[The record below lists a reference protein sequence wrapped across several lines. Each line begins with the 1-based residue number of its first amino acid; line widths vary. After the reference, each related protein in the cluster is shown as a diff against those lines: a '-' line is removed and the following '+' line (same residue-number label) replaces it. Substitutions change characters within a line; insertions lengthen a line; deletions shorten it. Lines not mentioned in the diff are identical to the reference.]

1 VSALQTPVKPDET
14 TFVSNG
20 RGTAPAHRPAGTIE
34 ARPAGFWSD
43 LWSVALRSLRAL
55 PREPELLIPSL
66 IFPVFFFAVNIGTL
80 QDFAQRGIPGL
91 DYRAFQLPTAIIF
104 AVTGI
109 SRAHAVVTDIQSG
122 YFDRLL
128 MSPVRRLPLV
138 LGMMAADFAQIII
151 LSVPVILLGMLVGV
165 RFETGLLGLLLFLLI
180 SGFWGLAF
188 TGFSYAMALKTA
200 SAGMVNTTFMLFLP
214 FVFLTTATLPL
225 EALTGW
231 MATIA
236 RFNPMTYLLGG
247 LRSLLYGGWQ
257 PALLMQAA
265 GAILLVGVV
274 SIGLALA
281 ALRGRVTRG

>member
-1 VSALQTPVKPDET
+1 MSTLQTPIRPEESVMGVGDRA
-14 TFVSNG
+14 S
-20 RGTAPAHRPAGTIE
+20 APANRPRGTIE
-34 ARPAGFWSD
+34 ARPAGIWSD
-43 LWSVALRSLRAL
+43 LWAVTMRSLRAL

-66 IFPVFFFAVNIGTL
+66 IFPVFFFVVNIGTL
-80 QDFAQRGIPGL
+80 QDFTQRGIPGL

-104 AVTGI
+104 AVTGV

-128 MSPVRRLPLV
+128 MSPVRRLPLLV
-138 LGMMAADFAQIII
+138 GMMAADFVQIIMLAI
-151 LSVPVILLGMLVGV
+151 PVITLGAIVGV
-165 RFETGLLGLLLFLLI
+165 RFETGLLGLLLFLLL

-188 TGFSYAMALKTA
+188 TGFSYAIALKTA
-200 SAGMVNTTFMLFLP
+200 SAGMVNASFILFLP
-214 FVFLTTATLPL
+214 FAFLTTATLPL

-231 MATIA
+231 MATVA
-236 RFNPMTYLLGG
+236 RLNPMTYLLAG

-257 PALLMQAA
+257 PALLVHGVA
-265 GAILLVGVV
+265 AILLVGVV

>member
-1 VSALQTPVKPDET
+1 MSALQTPTRPEVT
-14 TFVSNG
+14 TFTTNG
-20 RGTAPAHRPAGTIE
+20 RERELARRPAGTVE
-34 ARPAGFWSD
+34 ARPAGFWAD
-43 LWSVALRSLRAL
+43 LWSVASRSLRAL

-80 QDFAQRGIPGL
+80 QDFAQAGIPGL

-104 AVTGI
+104 AVTGV

-122 YFDRLL
+122 YFDRML
-128 MSPVRRLPLV
+128 MSPVRRLPLL

-151 LSVPVILLGMLVGV
+151 LSIPVILLGAIFGV
-165 RFETGLLGLLLFLLI
+165 RFETGVLGVLLFLLI

-236 RFNPMTYLLGG
+236 RFNPMTYLLAG

-257 PALLMQAA
+257 PVALLQAA
-265 GAILLVGVV
+265 TAILLVGVV

-281 ALRGRVTRG
+281 ALRGRVARG

>member
-1 VSALQTPVKPDET
+1 VQTPVRPDET
-14 TFVSNG
+14 AFVPNG
-20 RGTAPAHRPAGTIE
+20 RRTALPHRPAGTIE

-104 AVTGI
+104 AVTGV

-122 YFDRLL
+122 YFDRML

-138 LGMMAADFAQIII
+138 VGMMAADFVQIII

-236 RFNPMTYLLGG
+236 RFNPMTYLLAG

-257 PALLMQAA
+257 PVLLMQAA
-265 GAILLVGVV
+265 GAILLVGVF

>member
-1 VSALQTPVKPDET
+1 VSALQTPVRPDET
-14 TFVSNG
+14 IFVPNS
-20 RGTAPAHRPAGTIE
+20 RATAPAHRPAGTIE
-34 ARPAGFWSD
+34 ARPAGFWAD

-80 QDFAQRGIPGL
+80 QDFTQRGIPGL

-104 AVTGI
+104 AVTGV

-138 LGMMAADFAQIII
+138 LGMMAADFVQIII

-200 SAGMVNTTFMLFLP
+200 SAGMVNTTFLLFMP
-214 FVFLTTATLPL
+214 FVFLTTASLPL

-236 RFNPMTYLLGG
+236 RFNPMTYLLAG

-257 PALLMQAA
+257 PALLLQAV

-274 SIGLALA
+274 SVGLALA

>member
-1 VSALQTPVKPDET
+1 VSALQTPVRPEET
-14 TFVSNG
+14 TFTANG

-34 ARPAGFWSD
+34 ARPAGFWAD

-55 PREPELLIPSL
+55 PREPELLVPSL

-104 AVTGI
+104 AVTGV

-122 YFDRLL
+122 YFDRML

-138 LGMMAADFAQIII
+138 LGMMAADFVQIII

-200 SAGMVNTTFMLFLP
+200 SAGMVNTTFLLFMP
-214 FVFLTTATLPL
+214 FVFLTTASLPL

-236 RFNPMTYLLGG
+236 RFNPMTYLLAG

-257 PALLMQAA
+257 PTLLLQAV
-265 GAILLVGVV
+265 GAILLVGVISV
-274 SIGLALA
+274 GLALA

>member
-1 VSALQTPVKPDET
+1 VSAVQTPVRPDET
-14 TFVSNG
+14 AFVPNG
-20 RGTAPAHRPAGTIE
+20 RRTALPHRPAGTIE

-104 AVTGI
+104 AVTGV

-122 YFDRLL
+122 YFDRML

-138 LGMMAADFAQIII
+138 VGMMAADFVQIII

-236 RFNPMTYLLGG
+236 RFNPMTYLLAG

-265 GAILLVGVV
+265 GAILLVGVF

>member
-1 VSALQTPVKPDET
+1 VSALQTPVRPNET
-14 TFVSNG
+14 GFVPNARRTPLSQ
-20 RGTAPAHRPAGTIE
+20 RPAGTIE
-34 ARPAGFWSD
+34 ARPAGFWAD
-43 LWSVALRSLRAL
+43 LWSVALRSMRAL

-104 AVTGI
+104 AVTGV

-122 YFDRLL
+122 YFDRML

-138 LGMMAADFAQIII
+138 LGMMAADFVQIII

-188 TGFSYAMALKTA
+188 TGFSYAMALKTG

-236 RFNPMTYLLGG
+236 RFNPMTYLLAG

-257 PALLMQAA
+257 PALLLQAA
-265 GAILLVGVV
+265 GAILLVGVF

>member
-1 VSALQTPVKPDET
+1 M
-14 TFVSNG
+14 
-20 RGTAPAHRPAGTIE
+20 
-34 ARPAGFWSD
+34 
-43 LWSVALRSLRAL
+43 
-55 PREPELLIPSL
+55 
-66 IFPVFFFAVNIGTL
+66 NIGTL

-104 AVTGI
+104 AVTGV

-236 RFNPMTYLLGG
+236 RFNPMTYLLAG

-281 ALRGRVTRG
+281 ALRGRVARG

>member
-1 VSALQTPVKPDET
+1 MSALQIPTRPEEM
-14 TFVSNG
+14 TFTSNG
-20 RGTAPAHRPAGTIE
+20 REREPGNRPSGTVT
-34 ARPAGFWSD
+34 ARAAGFWAD
-43 LWSVALRSLRAL
+43 LWAVALRSLRAL

-80 QDFAQRGIPGL
+80 QDFAQAGIPGL

-104 AVTGI
+104 AVTGV

-122 YFDRLL
+122 YFDRML
-128 MSPVRRLPLV
+128 MSPVRRLPLL
-138 LGMMAADFAQIII
+138 LGMMAADFVQIII
-151 LSVPVILLGMLVGV
+151 LSIPVILLGAIVGV
-165 RFETGLLGLLLFLLI
+165 RFETGLPGVLLFLLI

-225 EALTGW
+225 ETLTGW
-231 MATIA
+231 MAAIA
-236 RFNPMTYLLGG
+236 RFNPMTYLLAG

-257 PALLMQAA
+257 PVALLQAA
-265 GAILLVGVV
+265 AAILLVGVV

-281 ALRGRVTRG
+281 ALRGRVARG

>member
-1 VSALQTPVKPDET
+1 MVQ
-14 TFVSNG
+14 F
-20 RGTAPAHRPAGTIE
+20 PAHLDDLDPAAGSRPLARPSTTL
-34 ARPAGFWSD
+34 ARPAGFAAD
-43 LWSVALRSLRAL
+43 LWSVTVRSLRAL
-55 PREPELLIPSL
+55 PKEPELMIPAL
-66 IFPVFFFAVNIGTL
+66 IFPVFFFVVNIGTL
-80 QDFAQRGIPGL
+80 QDFTQNGIPGL

-128 MSPVRRLPLV
+128 MTPIRRLPLL
-138 LGMMAADFAQIII
+138 LGMMAADFALIVGLAI
-151 LSVPVILLGMLVGV
+151 PVILLGALVGV
-165 RFETGLLGLLLFLLI
+165 RFETGLLGFLLFLLL

-188 TGFSYAMALKTA
+188 TGFSYAIALKTG
-200 SAGMVNTTFMLFLP
+200 SAGMVNSGFIIFLP

-225 EALTGW
+225 EAMTGW
-231 MATIA
+231 MATVA
-236 RFNPMTYLLGG
+236 RFNPMTYLLAG

-257 PALLMQAA
+257 PAALMQAA
-265 GAILLVGVV
+265 LAILLVGVI

>member
-1 VSALQTPVKPDET
+1 VSVLQTPVRPDET
-14 TFVSNG
+14 IFVPNS
-20 RGTAPAHRPAGTIE
+20 RGAASAHRPAGTIE
-34 ARPAGFWSD
+34 ARPAGFWAD

-80 QDFAQRGIPGL
+80 QDFTQRGIPGL

-104 AVTGI
+104 AVTGV

-138 LGMMAADFAQIII
+138 LGMMAADFVQIII

-231 MATIA
+231 MAAIA
-236 RFNPMTYLLGG
+236 RFNPMTYLLAG